1 MNSLKGYQNYQ
12 HAEEASENQ
21 SKKNS
26 IGISDVIHSMG
37 AVFHIIQ
44 SFPKL
49 SKSFN
54 QKFSFDETNPFLST
68 KGQIIS
74 KSNVLFLPKRRP
86 KIVHPSIPNYLL
98 ARFIEPGWSIRS
110 SRRTCYNVEVPSKQY
125 TGADF

>member
-1 MNSLKGYQNYQ
+1 MKREIFWEKFVNSGFVKKHVMNSLKGYLNYQ
-12 HAEEASENQ
+12 NAEEASENQ
-21 SKKNS
+21 SKKKS

-49 SKSFN
+49 SKRFN

-74 KSNVLFLPKRRP
+74 KANVLFLNSAK
-86 KIVHPSIPNYLL
+86 KTTEYLL
-98 ARFIEPGWSIRS
+98 P
-110 SRRTCYNVEVPSKQY
+110 
-125 TGADF
+125 

>member
-1 MNSLKGYQNYQ
+1 MKHNILWKNIVDSGFVKKHVMNSLKGYQNYQ

-21 SKKNS
+21 SKKKY

-54 QKFSFDETNPFLST
+54 QKFAFEETNPFLST
-68 KGQIIS
+68 KGQ
-74 KSNVLFLPKRRP
+74 
-86 KIVHPSIPNYLL
+86 
-98 ARFIEPGWSIRS
+98 
-110 SRRTCYNVEVPSKQY
+110 
-125 TGADF
+125 

>member
-1 MNSLKGYQNYQ
+1 MKFCEKKIVGSGFVKKHVMNSLKGYQNYQ
-12 HAEEASENQ
+12 HEEEASENQ

-74 KSNVLFLPKRRP
+74 KANFLFLNSSK
-86 KIVHPSIPNYLL
+86 KTTENLL
-98 ARFIEPGWSIRS
+98 P
-110 SRRTCYNVEVPSKQY
+110 
-125 TGADF
+125 

>member
-21 SKKNS
+21 SKKKS

-74 KSNVLFLPKRRP
+74 KANVLFLNSSK
-86 KIVHPSIPNYLL
+86 KTTKNLL
-98 ARFIEPGWSIRS
+98 P
-110 SRRTCYNVEVPSKQY
+110 
-125 TGADF
+125 

>member
-54 QKFSFDETNPFLST
+54 QKFSFDETNPFLSS

-74 KSNVLFLPKRRP
+74 KANFFFFFQKDDRKLPTLVYQTTCLQGLFSQVGQSEAPGEHEAHYIFSD
-86 KIVHPSIPNYLL
+86 KI
-98 ARFIEPGWSIRS
+98 
-110 SRRTCYNVEVPSKQY
+110 
-125 TGADF
+125 